1 MKNSTEDVAIDAAN
15 AQSTNRSIFKFS
27 DWKTKSKV
35 LIGVCAPL
43 VLLVALGSISIFN
56 IDKITGTAKWVD
68 HTRVVL
74 TEADSIVA
82 AAVDMET
89 GMRGFLL
96 AGKDEF
102 LDPYRSGESA
112 VYAGIAQLQKTVSDN
127 PGQVA
132 RLDEVRQVLKDW
144 QSNVTESQIEFR
156 RQIAAT
162 TATNSLSRRVGRA
175 TTMDDMAALVAEAR
189 GKQYFDKFRQLM
201 ADFKAEERALMI
213 QRQQSNVS
221 TVSTTYTL
229 IITCMLVALVIGVGL
244 AWFIGRSIA
253 GPIGQM
259 TRAMQD
265 LASGDTSVEI
275 TGLDRADEVGEMAQA
290 TQVFKENAIETERLR
305 KEQVEFEERQ
315 VQLKREQM
323 QQLASSFEESVGTII
338 ATVSSSAG
346 ELKETAQSMA
356 GTAEETS
363 GQARSVSVASEEAS
377 ANVQTVAAA
386 TEEMTAS
393 ISEISHQIAESNT
406 ISQKAITDAEATNQA
421 VKGLAD
427 TTQEIGN
434 IVSLIQDIAE
444 QTNLLA
450 LNATIEAARA
460 GDAGK
465 GFAVVASEV
474 KSLAEQT
481 AKATEEISVQV
492 NAIQQSSSTT
502 AGAIEGITGVIKQIG
517 DRSTQIAAAV
527 EEQDASTQEISR
539 NVQEAAVGTEKVNG
553 TITEVQ
559 TAAESTGTAAS
570 QVLSSSEE
578 MAQQFDTLGEEV
590 KKFLEG
596 LRAA

>member
-1 MKNSTEDVAIDAAN
+1 MSISSEEVEVTPEKVA
-15 AQSTNRSIFKFS
+15 SKRKSIFNFS

-43 VLLVALGSISIFN
+43 VLLVALGSVAILN
-56 IDKITGTAKWVD
+56 INKITDTTKWVD
-68 HTRVVL
+68 HTWGVL
-74 TEADSIVA
+74 ADADSIVA

-102 LDPYRSGESA
+102 LDPYRSGQAA
-112 VYAGIAQLQKTVSDN
+112 VYAGIDQLQKTVSDN

-144 QSNVTESQIEFR
+144 QSNVTEPQIEMR
-156 RQIAAT
+156 RQIAGT
-162 TATNSLSRRVGRA
+162 STARHFGGRIGGA
-175 TTMDDMAALVAEAR
+175 PTMDDMAAIVAEAR

-201 ADFKAEERALMI
+201 ADFQAEERALKA
-213 QRQQSNVS
+213 QRQESNTN
-221 TVSTTYTL
+221 TVSTTFTL
-229 IITCMLVALVIGVGL
+229 IIACMVGGLVIGVGL

-253 GPIGQM
+253 GPIGRM
-259 TRAMQD
+259 TQAMQK

-275 TGLDRADEVGEMAQA
+275 SDQDRADEVGEMAQA
-290 TQVFKENAIETERLR
+290 TQVFKENAIETDRLR
-305 KEQVEFEERQ
+305 KEQAALEERQ
-315 VQLKREQM
+315 VQEKREQM
-323 QQLASSFEESVGTII
+323 QELASSFEESVGTII

-346 ELKETAQSMA
+346 ELKDTAQTMA
-356 GTAEETS
+356 GTAEQTS
-363 GQARSVSVASEEAS
+363 GQARSVSLASEEAS

-393 ISEISHQIAESNT
+393 ISEISGQITESNT
-406 ISQKAITDAEATNQA
+406 ISQKAITDAEATNKA

-492 NAIQQSSSTT
+492 NAIQQSSSSTV
-502 AGAIEGITGVIKQIG
+502 GAIEGITGVIKQIG
-517 DRSTQIAAAV
+517 ERSTQIAAAV
-527 EEQDASTQEISR
+527 EEQNVSTQEISR
-539 NVQEAAVGTEKVNG
+539 NVQEAAAGTEKVNG
-553 TITEVQ
+553 TISEVQ
-559 TAAESTGTAAS
+559 TAAETTGAAAS
-570 QVLSSSEE
+570 QVLSSSDE
-578 MAQQFDTLGEEV
+578 MAQQFGTLREEV
-590 KKFLEG
+590 KKFLDG